1 MLGQSRSAR
10 LLLSTVM
17 ACLGAADAQN
27 QHLAHHYQHG
37 PVLESPVGF
46 HVFLRKP
53 VDKLIYNLGERIE
66 LEAACTSDIAGQY
79 SSECHA
85 ELDILP
91 VDAGAIVTVDPIDT
105 QWIEPT
111 LCPGGIIGMCGSF
124 IIPPDAPLASTANW
138 ISISPK
144 KHLPVTPG
152 RFSARASVSGFDRT
166 TDQIVKAI
174 SPPVEVEIVNDE
186 LWSAHVFEQAVNASL
201 PNGYDLV
208 SLFPDVETMR
218 WLLSSQ
224 KFSGYGYPAAENNK
238 IRMIEMYPDR
248 AAMAALLTDQLQN
261 EMGRDSISEEIDEIL
276 AMQFAAEEPELYQQ
290 VTTNSMLSSEQIE
303 QVRQW
308 LLPRRRGLLLL
319 VGKSLKQNFASQK
332 LLDPEDPDMDE
343 LESKAETLV
352 GLSITRCPGETEGVL
367 TAGELKQFMQQ
378 AQLSPRFIANQ
389 LARFQE
395 KKQ

>member
-1 MLGQSRSAR
+1 MLRQTRSAR
-10 LLLSTVM
+10 LLLSTLA
-17 ACLGAADAQN
+17 ACLGAAAAQN
-27 QHLAHHYQHG
+27 QNLAHHYPHG
-37 PVLESPVGF
+37 PVLENPVGF

-53 VDKLIYNLGERIE
+53 IDKLIYNLGERIE
-66 LEAACTSDIAGQY
+66 LEAACTSDTAGQY

-91 VDAGAIVTVDPIDT
+91 VDAGAMLTVDPIDT
-105 QWIEPT
+105 QWIEPI
-111 LCPGGIIGMCGSF
+111 LCPGGIIGNCGSF
-124 IIPPDAPLASTANW
+124 FFPPDAPLASTANW
-138 ISISPK
+138 ITVWPK

-152 RFSARASVSGFDRT
+152 RFSARASVLGFDRT
-166 TDQIVKAI
+166 TDQTIKSM
-174 SPPVEVEIVNDE
+174 SPSIEVEVVGNQ
-186 LWSAHVFEQAVNASL
+186 LWSAQVFERAVNASR

-218 WLLSSQ
+218 WLLSGQ
-224 KFSGYGYPAAENNK
+224 KFRAYGYPAAENDK

-261 EMGRDSISEEIDEIL
+261 EPDGDSIGEEINEIL
-276 AMQFAAEEPELYQQ
+276 AMRLAAEEPELYDQ
-290 VTTNSMLSSEQIE
+290 VTSNFTLSADQTE
-303 QVRQW
+303 QVRRW
-308 LLPRRRGLLLL
+308 LLPRRRALLLL
-319 VGKSLKQNFASQK
+319 AGKSLTQNFASQK

-367 TAGELKQFMQQ
+367 TARELKQFMQR
-378 AQLSPRFIANQ
+378 ARLSPRFIANQ
-389 LARFQE
+389 LTRFQE